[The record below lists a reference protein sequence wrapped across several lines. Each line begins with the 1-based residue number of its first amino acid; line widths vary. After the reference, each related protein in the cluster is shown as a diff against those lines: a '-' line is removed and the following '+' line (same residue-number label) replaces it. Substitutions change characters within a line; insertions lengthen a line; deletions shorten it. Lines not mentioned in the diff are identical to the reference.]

1 MMMMMMM
8 MAVMMMMTMMMTTMM
23 MTMMMMSKAGA
34 GGCGRLCIPVC
45 RPDPPTGKAASR
57 SLGEEEEEKW

>member
-1 MMMMMMM
+1 MVILMIMMI
-8 MAVMMMMTMMMTTMM
+8 TMLM
-23 MTMMMMSKAGA
+23 MMMMSKAGA
-34 GGCGRLCIPVC
+34 CGCGRLCIPVC